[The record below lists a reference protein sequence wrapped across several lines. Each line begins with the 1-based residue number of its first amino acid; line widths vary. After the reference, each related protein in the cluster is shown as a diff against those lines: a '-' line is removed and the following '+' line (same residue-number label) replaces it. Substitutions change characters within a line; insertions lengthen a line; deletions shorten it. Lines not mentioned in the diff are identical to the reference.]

1 MMLPNTKSM
10 KSILLLVI
18 VGSVPIIFS
27 GVTFNQSLLILAQLS
42 SNDSNLTYPNNPTQT
57 LSGISNMTNLEN
69 DSGIESTNNI
79 PAPM

>member
-1 MMLPNTKSM
+1 MLPNTKSM

-18 VGSVPIIFS
+18 VGSVLIIFS
-27 GVTFNQSLLILAQLS
+27 AVTFNQSHLILAQLS

-69 DSGIESTNNI
+69 DSGTESTNNL

>member
-1 MMLPNTKSM
+1 MLPNTKSM

-18 VGSVPIIFS
+18 VGSVLINFS
-27 GVTFNQSLLILAQLS
+27 GVTFNQSFIILAQLS

-57 LSGISNMTNLEN
+57 QSGISNMTNLEN
-69 DSGIESTNNI
+69 NSSMDYTNNL